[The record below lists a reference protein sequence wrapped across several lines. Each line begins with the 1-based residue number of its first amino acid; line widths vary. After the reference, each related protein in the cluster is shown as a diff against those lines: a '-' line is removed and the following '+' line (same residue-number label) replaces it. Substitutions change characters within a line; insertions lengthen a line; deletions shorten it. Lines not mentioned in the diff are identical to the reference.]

1 MRGLLLEI
9 GQFRKLV
16 HVLKQDGPVFATLYV
31 ERSKP
36 LTYDYPNLYNPT
48 RRAALKAALRAS

>member
-1 MRGLLLEI
+1 
-9 GQFRKLV
+9 V
-16 HVLKQDGPVFATLYV
+16 HEFSELANFEQQAAHLLKQDGPVFATLYV

-36 LTYDYPNLYNPT
+36 LTYDYPKLYDPA

>member
-1 MRGLLLEI
+1 
-9 GQFRKLV
+9 
-16 HVLKQDGPVFATLYV
+16 VFATLYV

-36 LTYDYPNLYNPT
+36 LTYDYPKLYDPA